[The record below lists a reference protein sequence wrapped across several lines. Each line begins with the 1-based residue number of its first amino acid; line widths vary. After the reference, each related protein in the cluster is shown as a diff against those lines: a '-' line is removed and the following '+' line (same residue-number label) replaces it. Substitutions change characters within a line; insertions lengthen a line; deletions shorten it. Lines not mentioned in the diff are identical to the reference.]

1 MHMYVCVR
9 VCMWQQVPKIL
20 HPPPS
25 THATH
30 PAPQATNAT
39 HSKPEHIHAALSNQ
53 SPRRPRLPVTTPP
66 VHPPNKNSKPRTPGL
81 PPSPSLLQPPGS
93 STPGVPLCRKPPPR
107 QHRRPHLAL
116 RHLEQQQRPPRLL
129 ELRPRRQPC
138 RRCKDWK
145 RYTFN
150 VHVLNKVKDKRE

>member
-9 VCMWQQVPKIL
+9 VCVWEQVPKIL

-39 HSKPEHIHAALSNQ
+39 HSKPEHILAALGNQ

-66 VHPPNKNSKPRTPGL
+66 VHPPSKNSKPRTPGL
-81 PPSPSLLQPPGS
+81 PLPRDPSPRLLQH
-93 STPGVPLCRKPPPR
+93 RPPR
-107 QHRRPHLAL
+107 LLQHRPPHLLGL
-116 RHLEQQQRPPRLL
+116 RHLELRLLEQQQRAPRLL